1 MSITV
6 NNVSFT
12 YFPGSVFETTALKD
26 INLNIEDGEY
36 VGIMGKTGCG
46 KSTLIQ
52 LMVGLMRPSEG
63 QILLDGKDINGRAYD
78 REELRRKVGIAFQYP
93 EVQLFETT
101 VEKDV
106 AFGLRHSGLSKT
118 TIADNVRWAIET
130 VGLNFNE
137 VRTISPFSLSGGE
150 KRRVAL
156 AGIIAPR
163 PKTLILDEPI
173 AGLDPIGRDDFL
185 KLTKALNSAGIT
197 IIMVSHN
204 ADALAENADRVIFL
218 ENGML
223 IFDRPTKQLFKHI
236 EVLREKGIGICQV
249 REIASQLLARG
260 LSIPQDT
267 IQYKELL
274 PYLISIGKGGSL

>member
-12 YFPGSVFETTALKD
+12 YFPGTVFETTALRD
-26 INLNIEDGEY
+26 INLTIADGEY

-52 LMVGLMRPSEG
+52 LMVGLMLPSDG
-63 QILLDGKDINGRAYD
+63 KILIDGKDINGRNYP
-78 REELRRKVGIAFQYP
+78 REELRKKVGIAFQYP

-106 AFGLRHSGLSKT
+106 AFGLRHSGLSEDV
-118 TIADNVRWAIET
+118 IRNNVRWAIEM
-130 VGLNFNE
+130 VGLDFE
-137 VRTISPFSLSGGE
+137 KIRTESPFSLSGGE

-156 AGIIAPR
+156 AGILAPK

-173 AGLDPIGRDDFL
+173 AGLDPLGREGFL
-185 KLTKALNSAGIT
+185 KLTKELNETGIT
-197 IIMVSHN
+197 IIMVSHY
-204 ADALAENADRVIFL
+204 ADALAENAQRVIIL
-218 ENGML
+218 EDGKL
-223 IFDRPTKQLFKHI
+223 LTDLPPKQLF
-236 EVLREKGIGICQV
+236 EDVEMLRQKGIGISQA
-249 REIASQLLARG
+249 REVAALLKTQG
-260 LSIPQDT
+260 MSIPQDT

-274 PYLISIGKGGSL
+274 PYLITIGRAGTL